1 MEEVAKLAAQ
11 EVGKVLQVDMGGSK
25 AIVAVGKKSGDADTD
40 PVSRFPA
47 SSRKYQH
54 SQVPCSDGSIDQTL
68 PNA

>member
-40 PVSRFPA
+40 PVSRQLA
-47 SSRKYQH
+47 
-54 SQVPCSDGSIDQTL
+54 GSETY
-68 PNA
+68 